1 MSEGEDSIELKES
14 VTANLEI
21 VRSISSPKVIV
32 SIKIVADLD
41 KLDKVP
47 EMCVKAVKDI
57 YDKASKI
64 GLSLQA

>member
-1 MSEGEDSIELKES
+1 MSDDDNIELKES

-21 VRSISSPKVIV
+21 VRSVSAPKVIV

-47 EMCVKAVKDI
+47 EMCVKGVKDI
-57 YDKASKI
+57 YDKASKL